1 MEKTAPKKAR
11 VVARKEGRALN
22 KQVTFKLDSDRLDKL
37 VNVAKVDGMSHHERA
52 RRIVEASI
60 DGDRQELEALR
71 VEVRELG
78 ELLKKQRDGMIGIF
92 TTLLTLL
99 PEPDP
104 NDTALNAR
112 RLSVK
117 EAKEFVRVALE
128 EGKV

>member
-1 MEKTAPKKAR
+1 
-11 VVARKEGRALN
+11 
-22 KQVTFKLDSDRLDKL
+22 
-37 VNVAKVDGMSHHERA
+37 MSHHERA

-117 EAKEFVRVALE
+117 EAKEFVRVSIINSFSSFIFAICL
-128 EGKV
+128 